1 VWLEPWRGLQPLPWL
16 VSFDIVKYK
25 NQEVQMKKLGRP
37 KVDTE
42 GVLVRLPRDLIE
54 RLDDLRREQKDIP
67 TRPEMIRR
75 ILLEK
80 LETGENPRAE

>member
-1 VWLEPWRGLQPLPWL
+1 MREGESSCVGPMFLILEFLTSKSQEA
-16 VSFDIVKYK
+16 SVKSI
-25 NQEVQMKKLGRP
+25 GRP
-37 KVDTE
+37 RSDTE
-42 GVLVRLPRDLIE
+42 AVTLRLPRDLIE

-80 LETGENPRAE
+80 LETGENPKAE